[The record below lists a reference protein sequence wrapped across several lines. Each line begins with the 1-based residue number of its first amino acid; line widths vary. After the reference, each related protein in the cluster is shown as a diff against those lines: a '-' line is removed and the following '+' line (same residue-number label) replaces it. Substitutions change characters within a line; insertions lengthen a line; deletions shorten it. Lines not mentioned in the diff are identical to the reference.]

1 MWVPRSWRKCAELRQ
16 HPSASQPQQHHETR
30 HRLKYDNDLILQFKF
45 IHNTIASFSVPV
57 FVSSFRY
64 TSKIPTQ
71 LVASTCFSFNQNVTI
86 QYIQQQN
93 DPIPIW
99 FLPFY
104 DFLYINHTILA
115 IVLCDLHT
123 YTYNLSGTVYIYHV
137 SRLHYYLQ
145 YRPIYIYIHITIN
158 DNNYCM
164 YNI

>member
-123 YTYNLSGTVYIYHV
+123 HTYIIYQVLFTYITWANYITIYNID
-137 SRLHYYLQ
+137 LY
-145 YRPIYIYIHITIN
+145 IYIYI
-158 DNNYCM
+158 
-164 YNI
+164 